1 MVEMRIVLS
10 KFEERNDWKTKIENL
25 IKEEKSL
32 RAEGNYEVKTL
43 MNKALDKKV
52 SMLCII

>member
-1 MVEMRIVLS
+1 MRIVLS